1 MSAAPVSVPA
11 PAPEEAAA
19 AGMSKEDVER
29 KTKGL
34 LSEFYSASDLEE
46 AKTCVGELTEAGA
59 DLSELVE
66 AMFTVSLDLK
76 TTSWPLL
83 SDLLASLAK
92 AELVSSG
99 DVQKGVRELLNVLD
113 DVAVDAPKAPA
124 QLGGLL
130 GALVA
135 EGAAELKP
143 LCQHILEAEGEDETI
158 VASGTAGKVVT
169 ALLREWDSR
178 VDAEAVHAGW
188 TAAALELPAFFPED
202 ERAKVVDVSSLL
214 EG

>member
-1 MSAAPVSVPA
+1 MSAAPASAPA

-46 AKTCVGELTEAGA
+46 AKSCVGELTEAGA
-59 DLSELVE
+59 DLAELVE

-169 ALLREWDSR
+169 ALLREWGSR
-178 VDAEAVHAGW
+178 ADAEAVNAGW

>member
-1 MSAAPVSVPA
+1 MSAAPASAPA
-11 PAPEEAAA
+11 PAPAEAAA

-46 AKTCVGELTEAGA
+46 AKTCVGELTEGGA
-59 DLSELVE
+59 DMAELVE

-143 LCQHILEAEGEDETI
+143 LGQHILEAEGEDETI

-169 ALLREWDSR
+169 ALLREWGSR
-178 VDAEAVHAGW
+178 ADAEAVNAGW

>member
-76 TTSWPLL
+76 TTSWPML

>member
-124 QLGGLL
+124 PAGRAGRGG
-130 GALVA
+130 
-135 EGAAELKP
+135 
-143 LCQHILEAEGEDETI
+143 
-158 VASGTAGKVVT
+158 
-169 ALLREWDSR
+169 RR
-178 VDAEAVHAGW
+178 
-188 TAAALELPAFFPED
+188 
-202 ERAKVVDVSSLL
+202 
-214 EG
+214 

>member
-1 MSAAPVSVPA
+1 MSAAPVSSPTPA
-11 PAPEEAAA
+11 REEAAP

-66 AMFTVSLDLK
+66 ALFSVSLDLK
-76 TTSWPLL
+76 TTSWPRL

-92 AELVSSG
+92 AELISSG
-99 DVQKGVRELLNVLD
+99 DVLKGVRELLNVLD

-124 QLGGLL
+124 QLGALL

-143 LCQHILEAEGEDETI
+143 LCQHVLEAEGEDETI

-169 ALLREWDSR
+169 ALLREWGSR
-178 VDAEAVHAGW
+178 ADAEAVNAGW
-188 TAAALELPAFFPED
+188 SAAALELPAFFPED